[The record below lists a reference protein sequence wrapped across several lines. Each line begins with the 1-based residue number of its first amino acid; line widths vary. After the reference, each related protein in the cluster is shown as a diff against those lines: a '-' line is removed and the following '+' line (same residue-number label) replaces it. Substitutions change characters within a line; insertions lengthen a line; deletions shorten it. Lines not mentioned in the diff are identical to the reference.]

1 MISGSQGQGLSYV
14 ITYEGIE
21 NVVSSLDYSN
31 PNTLKH
37 KYIQAVLS
45 RYAPDIDVLLVE
57 KPDPD
62 RLIRDI
68 WNLPDD
74 PEQIRS
80 KRKNLSSIRSTV
92 NSDLKALFQKGLNP
106 EGITVGPDHLFVMSD
121 EAKNERLSAFAQSI
135 KSGAHIDLMQV
146 ADVLKLIGDFIE
158 KNSDELRTPRSSE
171 LLENIQNVLKMLG
184 SETGESAAPG
194 SGSGPFSEESEG
206 PGQENPDMAGQMTE
220 DLDDLEK
227 IDLDEIEEVDED
239 QVDIVD
245 EDEIEEVD
253 EDQVD
258 IIDEDEIEEVDE
270 DQVDIVDED
279 EIEEIDEDQLDVVD
293 EDEIEEVDE
302 DQVDIVDEDEIEK
315 VDEDQVDIVDEDEIE
330 EVDEDQVDIVD
341 EDEIE
346 EVDEDQVDIVDED
359 EIEEVDEDQVD
370 IVDEDEIE
378 ELDEDQVDI
387 VDEDEIEEVDEDQVD
402 IVDEDEIEE
411 VDEDQVDIID
421 EDDLEEIDE
430 NKIDIIDEEDLEE
443 IDENEVDII
452 DEEELQPYPP
462 QEFQK
467 ESGGIGIPDDSDQ
480 PPIGPDEEKRRLSEQ
495 FTKELTAMDRYYNSY
510 LHIPKGRYTI
520 GSPAPQK
527 HEATEHEVILD
538 DFYIGKFPVT
548 NALFEVFVARTGYRT
563 TAEKKGHGTVYTGR
577 FRKAT
582 DRKTGQIRSVWNA
595 TFSYQIVKGACW
607 YHPDGPSSTI
617 AHRLNHP
624 VVQVSL
630 EDAFAFASWVGKTLP
645 SEAQWEASGRT
656 DKGFIYPWGNA
667 WMDQACNMEKSAIS
681 ETTPVDRYLDFVNEY
696 KIADLLGNVLEWT
709 SDMIPSPYSPQSAQ
723 HYAIAKGGS
732 WISSQPV
739 SLWSRF
745 IFKEDYTANILGFR
759 CVAR

>member
-279 EIEEIDEDQLDVVD
+279 EIEEIDEDQLDV
-293 EDEIEEVDE
+293 
-302 DQVDIVDEDEIEK
+302 
-315 VDEDQVDIVDEDEIE
+315 
-330 EVDEDQVDIVD
+330 
-341 EDEIE
+341 
-346 EVDEDQVDIVDED
+346 
-359 EIEEVDEDQVD
+359 
-370 IVDEDEIE
+370 
-378 ELDEDQVDI
+378 
-387 VDEDEIEEVDEDQVD
+387 
-402 IVDEDEIEE
+402 VDEDEIEE